1 MCDHAIYIL
10 VTNDDGIEGPG
21 LWHLAGALSGIGRVL
36 VVAPLK
42 EQSGAGTAVTYR
54 RSLKVQTV
62 ESSLPDVRAF
72 AVDGTPADCVIVG
85 LRQLREGRIG
95 LIAAGINP
103 GPNLGNDIFLSG
115 TVGAALQGGFRGIS
129 SFAISLDLSEEAFR
143 RGESPPW
150 ETAQAVARLLGRSLS
165 DGLLAPGL
173 FLNVNVPALALSDL
187 RGVEITR
194 VAPGGYLRLTEVRD
208 GSRGRVRRQIRPDPR
223 WAQEEGTDVW
233 ALRRGCVSISPLRPN
248 LTAQAELES
257 LRPGAEGLF
266 TSLRNLRP

>member
-1 MCDHAIYIL
+1 MADPLHIL
-10 VTNDDGIEGPG
+10 VTNDDGIEAPG
-21 LWHLAGALSGIGRVL
+21 LWRLAEALSDVGRVL
-36 VVAPLK
+36 AVAPLN

-54 RSLKVQTV
+54 RSLKVEAV
-62 ESSLPDVRAF
+62 ESRLPGVRAF

-95 LIAAGINP
+95 LIAAGINA

-129 SFAISLDLSEEAFR
+129 TFAISLDVPEEALPQ
-143 RGESPPW
+143 GGASAW
-150 ETAQAVARLLGRSLS
+150 ETAEAVARLLGHSLA
-165 DGLLAPGL
+165 DGLLTPGL
-173 FLNVNVPALALSDL
+173 FLNVNVPARPLSDL
-187 RGVEITR
+187 RGVEVTR

-208 GSRGRVRRQIRPDPR
+208 GPSGRVRREVRPDSR

-233 ALRRGCVSISPLRPN
+233 AVHQGCLSISPLRPN
-248 LTAQAELES
+248 LTDRDDLEA

-266 TSLRNLRP
+266 ASLRHPGS